1 MTRIVDGVERRDRA
15 VAMLLRYGT
24 MCACMLIA
32 AGMLLGA
39 GWPVADAGMLG
50 RDGHAL
56 AKAGVAL
63 FILLPV
69 TRVALLMGIFLRERD
84 WIHAVLSMLVLAIIA
99 GGVVVGVR
107 G

>member
-1 MTRIVDGVERRDRA
+1 MTRMINDVERRDRA

-24 MCACMLIA
+24 VCACVLIA

-39 GWPVADAGMLG
+39 VPG

-69 TRVALLMGIFLRERD
+69 MRVALLTGIFLRERD
-84 WIHAVLSMLVLAIIA
+84 WIHALLSMLVLAIIA
-99 GGVVVGVR
+99 CGVVVGVR

>member
-84 WIHAVLSMLVLAIIA
+84 WISQCC
-99 GGVVVGVR
+99 R
-107 G
+107 C